1 MLTPSPFSFCT
12 SNMRATLAFLAV
24 FLPVFACFIIVTP
37 TFKRD
42 NIVGRFL
49 HKYAVILPQEMP
61 ELEAI
66 YIVWANL
73 ERSPFDSPIV
83 MKDKD
88 NWKVPVHFHIP
99 PTTSLNYRF
108 YLPEGHPDDSPV
120 FSLDDDLG
128 ISTQDIRKAF
138 EAWKAQTS
146 PSIVGYTPRSA
157 KKTQGGRLRY
167 VYNTH
172 GRANYSMVLTNAA
185 FISPVFI
192 RAYNNVKDDKIAKMR
207 LIVDEQRN
215 GEDIGMNFVAKQL
228 GNPTL
233 VCVSAKVSEDAE
245 ASLNGISYGKS
256 HDEKR
261 NLCLNEFARI
271 FGFAP

>member
-1 MLTPSPFSFCT
+1 
-12 SNMRATLAFLAV
+12 MRVTLLFLAV
-24 FLPVFACFIIVTP
+24 FLPIFACFIIVTP

-42 NIVGRFL
+42 NLVGRFL
-49 HKYAVILPQEMP
+49 QRYAVNLPNEMP
-61 ELEAI
+61 ELKAI

-73 ERSPFDSPIV
+73 ERSPFDSHNV

-99 PTTSLNYRF
+99 PTSSLNYRF
-108 YLPEGHPDDSPV
+108 YLPEGHSDDTAV
-120 FSLDDDLG
+120 FSLDDDLI

-138 EAWKAQTS
+138 EVWKAQTS
-146 PSIVGYTPRSA
+146 PSIVGYTSRAA
-157 KKTQGGRLRY
+157 KKTQSGGLRY
-167 VYNTH
+167 VYNTY

-228 GNPTL
+228 GNPSL
-233 VCVSAKVSEDAE
+233 VCVSGKLDEDPE
-245 ASLNGISYGKS
+245 ACVNGISYGKS
-256 HDEKR
+256 HDAKR
-261 NLCLNEFARI
+261 NLCLNEFAKI